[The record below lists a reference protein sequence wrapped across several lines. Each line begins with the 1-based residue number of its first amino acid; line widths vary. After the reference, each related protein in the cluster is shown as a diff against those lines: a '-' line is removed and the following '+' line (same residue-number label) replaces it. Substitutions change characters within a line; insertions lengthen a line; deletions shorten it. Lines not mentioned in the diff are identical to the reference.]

1 MIYLI
6 TGAIGTGKTTW
17 VTDQLM
23 QINEKN
29 EEFKKKGELDKVRQ
43 IYSNIDGL
51 KVPHLEIPDDWRQT
65 PNNSVIAWDEC
76 HKIQIFQPNRK
87 QLHDDERI
95 IALNES
101 RHTGHDLYFIT
112 QAPKFLHQH
121 VRGLCNI
128 HYHFHNPMGLGAST
142 VFMWRHG
149 NTTTPDSQQAK
160 NLAENS
166 FVYQFKKSVQEN
178 FSSIEEDAQ
187 HTRKVKVPKKIIF
200 VLTALVAMLGFIGY
214 LLMKPSTTGN
224 LTGETFMNAGNDV
237 KKGQDALNGMNNL
250 GQANTS
256 ASDLSVECR
265 KGSNV
270 EKPECKK
277 WFDDLTKNKG
287 SVNEDGKQTVTY
299 NVSDPYVSSDEIQKQ
314 LSYQVTSKPVF
325 SGCMQKNGQYVA
337 FTQQG
342 TIIHGMSQA
351 NCKRLIQDADR
362 PFNYFAND
370 NNQDPNR
377 QQDQQQQQNFIQNP
391 NAQMSAEDIAKYQEA
406 KRQGL
411 I

>member
-87 QLHDDERI
+87 QLHDDQRI

-187 HTRKVKVPKKIIF
+187 HTRKVKV
-200 VLTALVAMLGFIGY
+200 
-214 LLMKPSTTGN
+214 S
-224 LTGETFMNAGNDV
+224 
-237 KKGQDALNGMNNL
+237 
-250 GQANTS
+250 
-256 ASDLSVECR
+256 
-265 KGSNV
+265 
-270 EKPECKK
+270 
-277 WFDDLTKNKG
+277 
-287 SVNEDGKQTVTY
+287 
-299 NVSDPYVSSDEIQKQ
+299 
-314 LSYQVTSKPVF
+314 
-325 SGCMQKNGQYVA
+325 
-337 FTQQG
+337 
-342 TIIHGMSQA
+342 
-351 NCKRLIQDADR
+351 
-362 PFNYFAND
+362 
-370 NNQDPNR
+370 
-377 QQDQQQQQNFIQNP
+377 
-391 NAQMSAEDIAKYQEA
+391 
-406 KRQGL
+406 
-411 I
+411 